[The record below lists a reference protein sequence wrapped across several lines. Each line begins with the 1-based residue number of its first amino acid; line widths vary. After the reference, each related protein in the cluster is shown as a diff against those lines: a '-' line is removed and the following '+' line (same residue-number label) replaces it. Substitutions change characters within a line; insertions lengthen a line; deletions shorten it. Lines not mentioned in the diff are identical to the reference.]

1 MHYREPRE
9 EIDYQYSTPEEEEY
23 REIDTHTPISQEN
36 TFIRYVTQLDPIPNI
51 ISAKYLRKYRRRVL
65 FSGKIKGLSFIS
77 NPQTL
82 VLNNC
87 MRNNLSLA
95 EDAGLE
101 ELADET
107 VFDNIDMC
115 QITRGQQGNLQN
127 ALITQRREFKDSSPM
142 QEKQGIM
149 SRIMKGKQDDEYV
162 QFGAGG
168 QD

>member
-1 MHYREPRE
+1 MRYREPRE
-9 EIDYQYSTPEEEEY
+9 EVEYQYSTPGDEEY
-23 REIDTHTPISQEN
+23 RDIDTHTPISQEN

-65 FSGKIKGLSFIS
+65 FSGKIKGLSFIE
-77 NPQTL
+77 NPRTL

-87 MRNNLSLA
+87 MRNNLSLS

-115 QITRGQQGNLQN
+115 QITRGQKGNLQT
-127 ALITQRREFKDSSPM
+127 ALITQRREFKDSSAPK
-142 QEKQGIM
+142 EKQGIM
-149 SRIMKGKQDDEYV
+149 SRIMKGKQDEEYI
-162 QFGAGG
+162 QHGMG
-168 QD
+168 DMD